1 MKPFPSLLDLHF
13 AEDALDD
20 CDDVVGL
27 LHSPQPAVARTTE
40 TTTETPETNV
50 GKHQT
55 RGVED
60 RLDEREY

>member
-13 AEDALDD
+13 ADDALDD

-27 LHSPQPAVARTTE
+27 LHSPYPAVARTTE
-40 TTTETPETNV
+40 TETTETNV
-50 GKHQT
+50 GTYQT
-55 RGVED
+55 RGGED

>member
-1 MKPFPSLLDLHF
+1 VHF
-13 AEDALDD
+13 ADDDALDD
-20 CDDVVGL
+20 GDDVVGL
-27 LHSPQPAVARTTE
+27 LHSPHPAVARTTE

-60 RLDEREY
+60 RLDEREH